1 MSEIIY
7 IVSIVAGLFILFVGS
22 IIITRYRV
30 NYEIKQKQKIEEEKA
45 QQKVEKSKKYSEIT
59 LDNPL
64 LNEWRK
70 CYFIV
75 FSGHQGAG
83 KTITAN
89 LLAHFICFS
98 EAEKLQK
105 YYRQHKYLYPEVLA
119 VAEKLESAHHLPVF
133 SNIDL
138 QDRETGFVAQK
149 EWREVLAQKVDGVRG
164 GVILVDELRKEF
176 PKELSYEL
184 AKKDANKDLKDTK
197 DSGKF
202 LRQKLG
208 MHLIGTEQTQS
219 NYWKGLRDAGETIV
233 DVKETNIKT
242 SKLGKFLCFCGKFLL
257 AIMPAIFT
265 TNFVKQFEKNVFFVD
280 RVNTFFKLMLPS
292 YISFPYDYY
301 YQKRQFCLWIE
312 EHFSHY
318 YTLLEYRERYYWLHY
333 TNNDLFRYDTTYF
346 RKEYEEKMKEEQK
359 QKSKFKENK
368 DV

>member
-1 MSEIIY
+1 MSETLIIVCVAVC
-7 IVSIVAGLFILFVGS
+7 IVSI
-22 IIITRYRV
+22 IIAMFAVTRYQV
-30 NYEIKQKQKIEEEKA
+30 NFEIKQKQKAEEERTL
-45 QQKVEKSKKYSEIT
+45 QQQEKSKKYSEIT

-64 LNEWRK
+64 LNEWK
-70 CYFIV
+70 KSYFIV

-98 EAEKLQK
+98 ENEKIRK
-105 YYRQHKYLYPEVLA
+105 FHRQHKYLYPETLEIA
-119 VAEKLESAHHLPVF
+119 KKLEKAHYLPVF

-149 EWREVLAQKVDGVRG
+149 EWREVLAQRVEAIRG

-184 AKKDANKDLKDTK
+184 AKKDADKDLQETK

-233 DVKETNIKT
+233 EVKETNIKI
-242 SKLGKFLCFCGKFLL
+242 SKFGKFLRFCGKFLL

-265 TNFVKQFEKNVFFVD
+265 TNIAKQFEKNVFFID
-280 RVNTFFKLMLPS
+280 KINTFFRLFLPA
-292 YISFPYDYY
+292 YISCPYDYY
-301 YQKRQFCLWIE
+301 YQKRQFSLWID

-318 YTLLEYRERYYWLHY
+318 YTLLEFHERYYWLHY
-333 TNNDLFRYDTTYF
+333 TNDDLFRYDTTYF
-346 RKEYEEKMKEEQK
+346 RKEYEEKMREEQK
-359 QKSKFKENK
+359 LQKEKKN
-368 DV
+368 V